1 MARGRKTG
9 GRRKG
14 SLNQRTLAMQEHV
27 ASALADNATPLDFL
41 ISIYRNPGLPIELR
55 VHAAAKAAPY
65 IHRQLKSVEQS
76 GEGGGPQRVV
86 VSWDMTGM
94 LPSAE

>member
-1 MARGRKTG
+1 MARGQKTG

-27 ASALADNATPLDFL
+27 AALTEDATPLDL
-41 ISIYRNPGLPIELR
+41 LMSVYRNPELPIELR

-65 IHRQLKSVEQS
+65 VHRQLKSVEQS
-76 GEGGGPQRVV
+76 GEGGGPQRIEI
-86 VSWDMTGM
+86 SWEKPCPQAD
-94 LPSAE
+94 

>member
-27 ASALADNATPLDFL
+27 AALAENASPLDL
-41 ISIYRNPGLPIELR
+41 LMSVYRNPDLPIDLR

-65 IHRQLKSVEQS
+65 VHRQLKSVEQS
-76 GEGGGPQRVV
+76 GEGEGPMRVE
-86 VSWDMTGM
+86 VSWLD
-94 LPSAE
+94 PAR